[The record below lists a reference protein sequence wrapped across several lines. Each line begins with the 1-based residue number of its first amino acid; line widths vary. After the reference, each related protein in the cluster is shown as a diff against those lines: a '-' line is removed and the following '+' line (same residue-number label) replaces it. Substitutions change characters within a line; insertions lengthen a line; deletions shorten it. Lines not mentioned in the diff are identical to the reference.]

1 MSPLVALL
9 LFGFMFVIALS
20 LTIWAALT
28 LGDQTRRAEAESQS
42 VAYVPLGSSRPVW
55 RSEENEVRKAGGIE
69 RRSQPSGE
77 RADGRR
83 STDPAERRTGL
94 PPVPQPVPA
103 ASPVNK
109 DENHSAGGPADG
121 RAGDGAGGPAGDGA
135 GGPADGGASGIAGAS
150 AGGGRSNDEFRGAR
164 ATVTQRPNNDDA
176 FERFL
181 ENDRD

>member
-9 LFGFMFVIALS
+9 VFGFMFVIALS

-28 LGDQTRRAEAESQS
+28 LGDARGPADQEDDAVS
-42 VAYVPLGSSRPVW
+42 YVPLGTHRPVW
-55 RSEENEVRKAGGIE
+55 RREEAERTPLSGLE
-69 RRSQPSGE
+69 RRSQPSLE

-83 STDPAERRTGL
+83 GSDKSATTTGL
-94 PPVPQPVPA
+94 SRGLPTVSPQAAVPVVPVVDPPPEPRSEPSVQVTA
-103 ASPVNK
+103 RSHK
-109 DENHSAGGPADG
+109 
-121 RAGDGAGGPAGDGA
+121 
-135 GGPADGGASGIAGAS
+135 
-150 AGGGRSNDEFRGAR
+150 SNDDYRGAR

>member
-1 MSPLVALL
+1 VSPLVALL

-121 RAGDGAGGPAGDGA
+121 
-135 GGPADGGASGIAGAS
+135 GASGIAGAS

>member
-28 LGDQTRRAEAESQS
+28 LGDGRRLAEDEDNEVS
-42 VAYVPLGSSRPVW
+42 YVPLSGSHQVW
-55 RSEENEVRKAGGIE
+55 RRDDAAKETLAGIE
-69 RRSQPSGE
+69 RRGQQSVR

-83 STDPAERRTGL
+83 DSDRAPRSTGL
-94 PPVPQPVPA
+94 PAVSPQAAVPVTPSPRWGDAPADPPA
-103 ASPVNK
+103 AQVTVRSHK
-109 DENHSAGGPADG
+109 
-121 RAGDGAGGPAGDGA
+121 
-135 GGPADGGASGIAGAS
+135 
-150 AGGGRSNDEFRGAR
+150 SNDEYRGAR

-181 ENDRD
+181 ENNRD